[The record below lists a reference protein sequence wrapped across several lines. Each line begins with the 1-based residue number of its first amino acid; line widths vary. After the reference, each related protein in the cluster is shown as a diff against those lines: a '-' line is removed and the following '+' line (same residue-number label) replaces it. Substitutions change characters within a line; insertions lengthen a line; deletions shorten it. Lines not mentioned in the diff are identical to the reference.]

1 MKVFVISLSESHE
14 RRDFQRKQL
23 ENLGLAFE
31 IVDAVRAADIGEF
44 GQTISLDRWERPLMP
59 TEAAC
64 FFSHYLIWKRIS
76 ESSHPALVLED
87 DALVST
93 RTPDLLRSMEGVSG
107 MDHLTLETRT
117 RRKFLGRSRA
127 MLGGISISRLYQDRA
142 GAAAYVLWP
151 SGARH
156 LVAKSLAEGA
166 ALADA
171 FISNDRVLR
180 SFQTIPALAIQSDLA
195 QHYQIASELSTHS
208 YIQAQDNRK
217 QYETH
222 GLQAWAFKKRRIHS
236 QLRQAMQVLRM
247 MLVARRLHVLPDPHG
262 FAPLT
267 VPKPR

>member
-14 RRDFQRKQL
+14 RRAFQRKQL

-31 IVDAVRAADIGEF
+31 IVDAVRSADIKAF
-44 GQTISLDRWERPLMP
+44 AQTIPIDRWERPLMP

-76 ESSHPALVLED
+76 ESDQPALVLED

-93 RTPDLLRSMEGVSG
+93 RTPDLLRSMEGASD
-107 MDHLTLETRT
+107 MDHLSLETRA
-117 RRKFLGRSRA
+117 RRKLLDRSGTMVGA
-127 MLGGISISRLYQDRA
+127 ISISRIYQDRA

-151 SGARH
+151 TGARH
-156 LVAKSLAEGA
+156 LVAKSLSDGA

-171 FISNDRVLR
+171 FISNDRILR

-195 QHYQIASELSTHS
+195 RHYQIASALNTHS
-208 YIQAQDNRK
+208 YIQAKDNRK
-217 QYETH
+217 RYETH
-222 GLQAWAFKKRRIHS
+222 GLQAWTFKKRRIGS
-236 QLRQAMQVLRM
+236 QLRQALLTLRKR
-247 MLVARRLHVLPDPHG
+247 LVARRLHVVPDPHG